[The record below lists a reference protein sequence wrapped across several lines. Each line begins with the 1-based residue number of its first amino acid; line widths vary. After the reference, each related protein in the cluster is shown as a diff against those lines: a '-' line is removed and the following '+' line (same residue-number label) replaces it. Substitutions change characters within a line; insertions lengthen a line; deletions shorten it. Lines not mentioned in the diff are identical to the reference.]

1 MHSNRDERGGIVSFV
16 VVGVLLAGL
25 LVGGIYL
32 VKRQGEAAQADS
44 AAQETAQIKENAENA
59 AKEAENTAK
68 SETDEDTTAN
78 SGSTAATGQP
88 KGGDGNTTGTG
99 SSRVATTG
107 PSDVPSTG
115 PEDTLAIVVVM
126 AAGVAGFWYYTESRR
141 TLVRSALK

>member
-32 VKRQGEAAQADS
+32 VKRQGEAARADS
-44 AAQETAQIKENAENA
+44 AAQETAQIKENAEKA
-59 AKEAENTAK
+59 AKEAEETAK
-68 SETDEDTTAN
+68 SEAEKDSTVAN
-78 SGSTAATGQP
+78 SGATGQP
-88 KGGDGNTTGTG
+88 KGGDGSTTGTG